1 MATLRSTKRYMG
13 LTHSQASALFGP
25 AGPGQRC
32 RLVADADGRAAFA
45 LDLGAGRARTVTP
58 PEAAALLLEELLACA
73 THALEGPPSGAVISV
88 PAHFSEEAR
97 EATVRAGR
105 AVGLEKVKLILEPVA
120 AGLAYGIS
128 PKESQTVMVVDLGGG
143 TLDVS
148 LLEVGADAIE
158 VLSSAGDP
166 ALGGDDWDAA
176 LATWLLEELPERA
189 QRSDPASEFE
199 AGLLRTARRARERL
213 SNVSLVRI
221 RVPGVSPN
229 DAPLLSQA
237 TLDSLSTALYRRVRE
252 AVDRVSWQAGIDLNR
267 RPLLIGVILVGGATR
282 MPGIRRL
289 LGNMTG
295 LPILEAA
302 VDPDQAVAA
311 GAAIEAARLDGRLEG
326 LAVMDE
332 WRAALLR
339 ALTADNKDA

>member
-1 MATLRSTKRYMG
+1 MLTTHCSNILHHSLDAPHRAMATLRSTKRYMG

-105 AVGLEKVKLILEPVA
+105 AAGLERVKLILEPVA

-252 AVDRVSWQAGIDLNR
+252 AVDRVSWQ
-267 RPLLIGVILVGGATR
+267 VGEG
-282 MPGIRRL
+282 GEL
-289 LGNMTG
+289 CSGLGSYSCTHICG
-295 LPILEAA
+295 FLYSWCLRHWCTSHPF
-302 VDPDQAVAA
+302 
-311 GAAIEAARLDGRLEG
+311 
-326 LAVMDE
+326 
-332 WRAALLR
+332 AAL
-339 ALTADNKDA
+339 T